1 MKKERVIIIYADT
14 WEELT
19 LKMIG
24 WYHDHCW
31 HYYAGLTAD
40 VPEKLKFL
48 LEPDKCF
55 MGIEDGHDFVET
67 TDDTATC
74 IYCGEVV
81 ENKKYVFL
89 CEEDEPYKPKENEEN

>member
-1 MKKERVIIIYADT
+1 MIKERVVVIYADT

-19 LKMIG
+19 LKMMG

-40 VPEKLKFL
+40 VPEELQPVLKMNDCYQVF
-48 LEPDKCF
+48 
-55 MGIEDGHDFVET
+55 EDGHDLIET

-74 IYCGEVV
+74 YCCGEVV
-81 ENKKYVFL
+81 KKVKKWVL
-89 CEEDEPYKPKENEEN
+89 IAEDDEPYIPEK